1 MKWLAALLLVG
12 AGIAH
17 ADIKMEFV
25 EKVIPTYPQELLKS
39 AISGSVRIGFDV
51 LADGS
56 VRNVKVLQSSD
67 PAFANSALKA
77 ARKWRF
83 KPWTVSRENPEK
95 VDVQTNLYF
104 RLNDKE
110 EWWDIYERAGLIL
123 KTCKQFNEEV
133 ALYRKDD
140 EKRPLD
146 EMNTTLLSIRMI
158 SDIPKDGAT
167 SYEYALATSKAFNK
181 ALPKIIEQCRA
192 FPGVDYVD
200 LWPAALR
207 ERLVPQR

>member
-1 MKWLAALLLVG
+1 M
-12 AGIAH
+12 
-17 ADIKMEFV
+17 
-25 EKVIPTYPQELLKS
+25 
-39 AISGSVRIGFDV
+39 
-51 LADGS
+51 
-56 VRNVKVLQSSD
+56 
-67 PAFANSALKA
+67 
-77 ARKWRF
+77 
-83 KPWTVSRENPEK
+83 
-95 VDVQTNLYF
+95 DVQTNLYF